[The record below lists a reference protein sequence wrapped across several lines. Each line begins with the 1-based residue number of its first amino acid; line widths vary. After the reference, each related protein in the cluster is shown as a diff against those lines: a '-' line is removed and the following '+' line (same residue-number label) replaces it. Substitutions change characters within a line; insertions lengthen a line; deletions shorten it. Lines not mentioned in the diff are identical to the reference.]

1 MSEKTFTE
9 KVVAIQTTLKAPKGQ
24 VNKFG
29 NYKYRSLEDINEA
42 LKPLLAEEK
51 LQLTISDELVMIGNR
66 YYVKATATISDSQG
80 HRLSVDAYAREAE
93 SKKGMDESQITG
105 TASSYARKYA
115 MNGLFLIDDTKDADF
130 NEFTDQTKGAP
141 NKQRK
146 KDSRKP
152 KNELTSSQ
160 KQTAVSKM
168 SDFAKLQNV
177 SLDEA
182 VNRLLPYLKI
192 EPDLQKLTPENFGV
206 LMNYLNKKTGGK

>member
-9 KVVAIQTTLKAPKGQ
+9 KVVTIQTKLKAPKGQ

-51 LQLTISDELVMIGNR
+51 LHLTISDELVMIGNR
-66 YYVKATATISDSQG
+66 YYIKATATISDSQG
-80 HRLSVDAYAREAE
+80 QRLSVDAYAREAE

-115 MNGLFLIDDTKDADF
+115 MNGLLLIDDTKDADS
-130 NEFTDQTKGAP
+130 NEFDDQTK
-141 NKQRK
+141 
-146 KDSRKP
+146 DKP
-152 KNELTSSQ
+152 KQQAKNQTSKPKAELTSSQ

-168 SDFAKLQNV
+168 TDFAKLQNT
-177 SLDEA
+177 SLDDA
-182 VNRLLPYLKI
+182 INKLFPYLKI
-192 EPDLQKLTPENFGV
+192 EPDLQKLTPESFGI

>member
-115 MNGLFLIDDTKDADF
+115 MNGLFL
-130 NEFTDQTKGAP
+130 
-141 NKQRK
+141 
-146 KDSRKP
+146 
-152 KNELTSSQ
+152 
-160 KQTAVSKM
+160 
-168 SDFAKLQNV
+168 
-177 SLDEA
+177 
-182 VNRLLPYLKI
+182 
-192 EPDLQKLTPENFGV
+192 
-206 LMNYLNKKTGGK
+206 